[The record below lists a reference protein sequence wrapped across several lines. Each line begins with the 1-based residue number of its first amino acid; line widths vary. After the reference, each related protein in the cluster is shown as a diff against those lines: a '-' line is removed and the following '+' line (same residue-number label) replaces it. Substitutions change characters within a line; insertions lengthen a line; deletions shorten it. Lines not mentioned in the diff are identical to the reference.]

1 MDTLACFVH
10 RILFLGAVVCITAS
24 ANLML
29 EYNWPA
35 PDPNINR
42 FPHEASCHHYYLM
55 LSEEDISVEKCPD
68 GQLFDYVKHNCISDR
83 EHIHC
88 WSRHFGKMKHGHLHM
103 KHKKHFKCPYPWG
116 KYPHLHDC
124 TKYHLC
130 LSGKPRVKKCAPFEL
145 FDKITRK
152 CIASIDAVCAD
163 KTDVV
168 EHGYVCPKTWGSFT
182 YSKDCSKYYECLQR
196 KPSLRTCLKGYLFD
210 NRLAKCAP
218 KEHVYCGVRH
228 NPYEKIS
235 SVVPETSSVPNT
247 SQKSTSLRFDV
258 TTITEAEEVISLK
271 PVSQKIK
278 STPQETS
285 STVQKV
291 TSLPLETSSTV
302 QKVTSL
308 PLKSSS
314 TFQKVTPLPEETSSS
329 FQKVTS
335 FQEETSPALHEVTS
349 TQASENKPISSEISS
364 TSAAQVNNN
373 EIKQE
378 SSIASADPNVKKLE
392 GQPET
397 SDVSDDVSEKNEFV
411 EVTSTTEKEQ
421 IMSSQIAFKD
431 ESDDQKKD
439 VSTEEK
445 DANDISIISV
455 TVGTQGSK
463 S

>member
-228 NPYEKIS
+228 NPY
-235 SVVPETSSVPNT
+235 
-247 SQKSTSLRFDV
+247 D
-258 TTITEAEEVISLK
+258 
-271 PVSQKIK
+271 KIK
-278 STPQETS
+278 SETS
-285 STVQKV
+285 VDF
-291 TSLPLETSSTV
+291 SSKTGCI
-302 QKVTSL
+302 
-308 PLKSSS
+308 
-314 TFQKVTPLPEETSSS
+314 PEDSRC
-329 FQKVTS
+329 
-335 FQEETSPALHEVTS
+335 
-349 TQASENKPISSEISS
+349 
-364 TSAAQVNNN
+364 
-373 EIKQE
+373 
-378 SSIASADPNVKKLE
+378 
-392 GQPET
+392 
-397 SDVSDDVSEKNEFV
+397 
-411 EVTSTTEKEQ
+411 TTEKDGTVVKC
-421 IMSSQIAFKD
+421 STSKD
-431 ESDDQKKD
+431 LQPHP
-439 VSTEEK
+439 K
-445 DANDISIISV
+445 DARRFLDC
-455 TVGTQGSK
+455 TGSK
-463 S
+463 IQIYTCPLNLTFHPDKKKCKRQSFL